1 MSVRTVVL
9 TVVLDRVYRVD
20 DAQYVMDAIKMIRG
34 VAAVETNVAN
44 IETYAAYA
52 RARLDIEQRLW
63 AALKDDKQ

>member
-1 MSVRTVVL
+1 MSDRTVVL

-34 VAAVETNVAN
+34 VASVETNVAN